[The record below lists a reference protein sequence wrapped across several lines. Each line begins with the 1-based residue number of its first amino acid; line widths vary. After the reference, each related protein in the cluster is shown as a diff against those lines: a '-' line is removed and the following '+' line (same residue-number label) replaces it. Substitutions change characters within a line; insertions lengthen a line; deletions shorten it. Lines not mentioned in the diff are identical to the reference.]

1 MREPSSVGFE
11 GNGIV
16 SPPPQALLE
25 RLKDFGQEDAFA
37 LWYELSPEE
46 RDLLVKDIES
56 LDLSRIDRIIRCSL
70 RSQGLPSAA
79 IEPVPESNVSTVEDR
94 SQEDRE
100 RWWKTGL
107 KAISDG
113 KLAVLLLSGG
123 QAWKVKWLP
132 RSEKCLEIRTD
143 SEEKNMLGEL
153 SGYRERLSGS
163 KDAWRAW
170 QNIEARRAGQLPKK
184 KERSSRHIGLPSG
197 KSLFQLQ
204 AERIL
209 CVQRLAAQA
218 TNENSASSV
227 QIHWY
232 IMTSPFTDEATRKFF
247 ESHRF
252 FGLEAEQVTFFQQG
266 TIPCVSKDGR
276 FIMETPYRVA
286 KAPDGNGGVY
296 SALKSTKLLEDMASR
311 GIKYIDC
318 YGVDNALVRVADPT
332 FLGYFIDKGVAAAA
346 KVVRKAY
353 PQEKVGVFVRRGK
366 GGPLTVVEYSELESS
381 LASAVN
387 QATGRLRFCWSNVCL
402 HMFTLD
408 FLNQVA
414 NGLEKDSMYVCCPL
428 HSNFPVPILSPP
440 SHCFEFQ
447 MRELLIA
454 SHATEKKIPSIHGYT
469 MGLKLEQFI
478 FDAFPYA
485 PTTALFEVLRE
496 EEFAPVKNANGSNVD
511 TPDSAK
517 LLVLRLHTRW
527 VVAAGGFLTHSV
539 PLYATGK
546 LSLHSLGENKYNCGR
561 TIVLTQSSTE
571 RDQEIVFLVTKII
584 VLLNTSF
591 TFHEMSLSLI
601 QVLKCHHSVR
611 MLVKTWNLYVE
622 EEHFMH
628 LVRSH
633 SSSTV
638 RSCGF
643 AVTYTTMREF
653 SVPYVLQH

>member
-11 GNGIV
+11 ANGVV
-16 SPPPQALLE
+16 SPTPIPPQPLLE
-25 RLKDFGQEDAFA
+25 RLKDYGQEDAFA
-37 LWYELSPEE
+37 LWDELTPDE
-46 RDLLVKDIES
+46 RHFLVKDIES

-70 RSQGLPSAA
+70 RSQGLPTAA
-79 IEPVPESNVSTVEDR
+79 IEPVPESSVSTVEDR
-94 SQEDRE
+94 TQEERE
-100 RWWKTGL
+100 RWWKMGL

-113 KLAVLLLSGG
+113 KVAVLLLSGG
-123 QAWKVKWLP
+123 QGT
-132 RSEKCLEIRTD
+132 R
-143 SEEKNMLGEL
+143 LG
-153 SGYRERLSGS
+153 SA
-163 KDAWRAW
+163 D
-170 QNIEARRAGQLPKK
+170 PKGCFN
-184 KERSSRHIGLPSG
+184 IGLPSG

-204 AERIL
+204 AEKIL

-218 TNENSASSV
+218 NESSASSV

-247 ESHRF
+247 ESHKY

-286 KAPDGNGGVY
+286 KSPDGNGGVY
-296 SALKSTKLLEDMASR
+296 SALKYSKLLEDMASK

-332 FLGYFIDKGVAAAA
+332 FIGYFIDKGVAAAA

-366 GGPLTVVEYSELESS
+366 GGPLTVVEYSELDPS

-414 NGLEKDSMYVCCPL
+414 NGLEKDSVYHL
-428 HSNFPVPILSPP
+428 
-440 SHCFEFQ
+440 
-447 MRELLIA
+447 A
-454 SHATEKKIPSIHGYT
+454 EKKIPSIHGYT
-469 MGLKLEQFI
+469 TGLKLEQFI

-496 EEFAPVKNANGSNVD
+496 EEFAPVKNANGSNYD

-539 PLYATGK
+539 PLYSTGVEVSP
-546 LSLHSLGENKYNCGR
+546 LCSYAGENLEPICRGR
-561 TIVLTQSSTE
+561 TFHAPC
-571 RDQEIVFLVTKII
+571 EI
-584 VLLNTSF
+584 
-591 TFHEMSLSLI
+591 TF
-601 QVLKCHHSVR
+601 
-611 MLVKTWNLYVE
+611 
-622 EEHFMH
+622 
-628 LVRSH
+628 
-633 SSSTV
+633 
-638 RSCGF
+638 
-643 AVTYTTMREF
+643 
-653 SVPYVLQH
+653 

>member
-1 MREPSSVGFE
+1 MRETSSSGFE
-11 GNGIV
+11 SNAVV
-16 SPPPQALLE
+16 SPPPSPPQALLE
-25 RLKDFGQEDAFA
+25 RLKDYGQEDAFA
-37 LWYELSPEE
+37 LWNELSPDE
-46 RDLLVKDIES
+46 RDLLVKDIEG

-70 RSQGLPSAA
+70 RSHGLPAAA
-79 IEPVPESNVSTVEDR
+79 IEPVAESTVSTVEER
-94 SQEDRE
+94 SAEERE
-100 RWWKTGL
+100 RWWKMGL

-123 QAWKVKWLP
+123 QGT
-132 RSEKCLEIRTD
+132 R
-143 SEEKNMLGEL
+143 LG
-153 SGYRERLSGS
+153 SS
-163 KDAWRAW
+163 D
-170 QNIEARRAGQLPKK
+170 PKGCFN
-184 KERSSRHIGLPSG
+184 IGLPSG

-209 CVQRLAAQA
+209 CVQRLAAHA
-218 TNENSASSV
+218 SNENSALV

-232 IMTSPFTDEATRKFF
+232 IMTSPFTDDATRKFF
-247 ESHRF
+247 ESHKY
-252 FGLEAEQVTFFQQG
+252 FGLEVEQVTFFQQG

-276 FIMETPYRVA
+276 YIMETPYTVA

-296 SALKSTKLLEDMASR
+296 SALKSTKLLDDMASK

-318 YGVDNALVRVADPT
+318 YGVDNALVRVADPA

-366 GGPLTVVEYSELESS
+366 GGPLTVVEYSELDPS

-414 NGLEKDSMYVCCPL
+414 NGLEKDSVYHL
-428 HSNFPVPILSPP
+428 
-440 SHCFEFQ
+440 
-447 MRELLIA
+447 A
-454 SHATEKKIPSIHGYT
+454 EKKIPSIHGYE

-496 EEFAPVKNANGSNVD
+496 EEFAPVKNANGSNYD

-527 VVAAGGFLTHSV
+527 VVAAGVEVS
-539 PLYATGK
+539 PLCSYA
-546 LSLHSLGENKYNCGR
+546 GENLEPICRGR
-561 TIVLTQSSTE
+561 TFHAPC
-571 RDQEIVFLVTKII
+571 EI
-584 VLLNTSF
+584 
-591 TFHEMSLSLI
+591 TF
-601 QVLKCHHSVR
+601 
-611 MLVKTWNLYVE
+611 
-622 EEHFMH
+622 
-628 LVRSH
+628 
-633 SSSTV
+633 
-638 RSCGF
+638 
-643 AVTYTTMREF
+643 
-653 SVPYVLQH
+653 